1 MQENEFPISICVP
14 SFKKND
20 DVVYYQLIFI
30 ENNQRCT
37 FSVDYRYS
45 HLKLL
50 HESLSTLK
58 ASLPKFPPTNW
69 WRSTNNNEELIEERR
84 IQLDYF
90 FKNLFQCQ
98 GVCKSLI
105 MKNFIL
111 KSQCLYLKKVEKQQ
125 RDILKKERKAQAT
138 PSLNKQKSKSQLT
151 TPIFG
156 PAEDPIEDPR
166 ERSRSWE
173 FKLTQKKSQ
182 QVFERDSKQ
191 LNNLNFG
198 GVPIFKGILL
208 RFK

>member
-1 MQENEFPISICVP
+1 MQENEFAISICVP

-20 DVVYYQLIFI
+20 DVVYYQLIFT
-30 ENNQRCT
+30 ENNQRCS

-58 ASLPKFPPTNW
+58 ASLPKFPPSNW
-69 WRSTNNNEELIEERR
+69 WRSTNDNEELIEERR
-84 IQLDYF
+84 KQLDCF

-111 KSQCLYLKKVEKQQ
+111 KSQCLYLKKVDKQQ
-125 RDILKKERKAQAT
+125 RDILKKERKAQAV
-138 PSLNKQKSKSQLT
+138 PPLNKQKSKSQLT
-151 TPIFG
+151 TPVCG

-182 QVFERDSKQ
+182 QVSERDPKQ
-191 LNNLNFG
+191 LSNLNFG

>member
-1 MQENEFPISICVP
+1 MQENEFAISICVP

-20 DVVYYQLIFI
+20 DVVYYQLIFF
-30 ENNQRCT
+30 ENNQRCS

-69 WRSTNNNEELIEERR
+69 WRSTNNNEQLIEERR

-90 FKNLFQCQ
+90 FKNLFQSKE
-98 GVCKSLI
+98 VCNSLI

-111 KSQCLYLKKVEKQQ
+111 KSQCQYLKKVEKQQ
-125 RDILKKERKAQAT
+125 RNILKKERRELAT
-138 PSLNKQKSKSQLT
+138 PSQNKQKSKSQMT

-182 QVFERDSKQ
+182 QVLGRDSKQ

>member
-1 MQENEFPISICVP
+1 MQENEFVIQICVP

-20 DVVYYQLIFI
+20 DVVQYQLIFT
-30 ENNQRCT
+30 ELNQRWT
-37 FSVDYRYS
+37 FQVDYRYS

-50 HESLSTLK
+50 HESLQTLK
-58 ASLPKFPPTNW
+58 TSLPKFPSSNW
-69 WRSTNNNEELIEERR
+69 WRSTNNNEELLEERR

-111 KSQCLYLKKVEKQQ
+111 KSQCLYLKKIDKQQ
-125 RDILKKERKAQAT
+125 RDILKKERKAQAAS
-138 PSLNKQKSKSQLT
+138 SLNKQKSKSQLI
-151 TPIFG
+151 TPICG

-166 ERSRSWE
+166 ERSYSWE
-173 FKLTQKKSQ
+173 YKLNQKKSQ
-182 QVFERDSKQ
+182 QMFERSSNQ
-191 LNNLNFG
+191 ISNLNIG

-208 RFK
+208 KFK